1 MTAKLIDRL
10 FLWWLE
16 RRLVTVNLKSEGL
29 EVSMAVGGIPVFA
42 TVEYTPDGHW
52 HQRQIGP
59 VDEYGMAEFE
69 ADWISGAAVC
79 EDCPP

>member
-1 MTAKLIDRL
+1 MKLIDRF

-16 RRLVTVNLKSEGL
+16 RRTLTVHLQSDGL
-29 EVSMAVGGIPVFA
+29 DVELTVGGVPVFA
-42 TVEYTPDGHW
+42 SVEYLPGGHW

-59 VDEYGMAEFE
+59 EDDQGMALFE

-79 EDCPP
+79 EDCSVI